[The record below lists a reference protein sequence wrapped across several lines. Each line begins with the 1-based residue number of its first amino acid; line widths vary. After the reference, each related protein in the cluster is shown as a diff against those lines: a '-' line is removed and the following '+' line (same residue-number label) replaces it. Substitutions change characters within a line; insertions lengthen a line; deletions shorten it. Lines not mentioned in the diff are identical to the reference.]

1 MNFGVM
7 LGRARRALSTDMSL
21 AKACLLIA
29 LGSIINHS
37 LLHGLFMQ
45 ISEIAP

>member
-7 LGRARRALSTDMSL
+7 LGLTRRAPSTDMSL
-21 AKACLLIA
+21 VKACLLIA
-29 LGSIINHS
+29 LGSIFNHS
-37 LLHGLFMQ
+37 LPHGLFMQ